1 MFHCVNSQHD
11 QSSFNRYIISLH
23 VSVTVSS
30 TSFFYMIFCHGFNKQ
45 CILKHLTLYWWIF
58 LHVFTTCTRYRPDA
72 LGIPLRSLPQM
83 VLGIKVGRTK
93 IKKKINIK
101 VFLCGS
107 CCMQCSNPDSLVE
120 SLLQPY
126 LKPITIRIPA
136 AKGRPDLV
144 S

>member
-1 MFHCVNSQHD
+1 M
-11 QSSFNRYIISLH
+11 YLLH
-23 VSVTVSS
+23 APGTGQ
-30 TSFFYMIFCHGFNKQ
+30 T
-45 CILKHLTLYWWIF
+45 HLVY
-58 LHVFTTCTRYRPDA
+58 
-72 LGIPLRSLPQM
+72 LRSADGARDKGWKNQE
-83 VLGIKVGRTK
+83 KNQHK
-93 IKKKINIK
+93 K

-107 CCMQCSNPDSLVE
+107 CCMKCSNPDSLVE